1 MDKKNL
7 MPIAAQPV
15 NRRTTGQLPD
25 VLAQLLEEALQQ
37 LGNDS
42 ANAAVFASADEWP
55 DHVFSLENGDD
66 WFYFEDNYTGAS

>member
-1 MDKKNL
+1 

-25 VLAQLLEEALQQ
+25 VLAQLSEEALQQ

-42 ANAAVFASADEWP
+42 ANAAVFASEEWP
-55 DHVFSLENGDD
+55 DHVFAFENGDD
-66 WFYFEDNYTGAS
+66 WFYLPDGQ